1 MFPVSSTQQTGLEA
15 LVSFLVKTARGLQR
29 IQRRGHFRLA
39 IDRSFSVKGAGQVV
53 TGSVIS
59 GAVHLNDDLLLAPQ
73 GVSIRVRSIHRQ
85 NESADEGQAGDRCA
99 MNIAGAELARA
110 QLHRGE
116 CRSRRH
122 IQR

>member
-73 GVSIRVRSIHRQ
+73 GVSILVRSIHRQ
-85 NESADEGQAGDRCA
+85 N
-99 MNIAGAELARA
+99 
-110 QLHRGE
+110 
-116 CRSRRH
+116 
-122 IQR
+122 